1 MFTNLNQSNEIAT
14 IIMTVNKTQL
24 AAFNKNPTGD
34 LDEAQVTELA
44 YINSKEVY
52 KFQNAGLKT
61 SGQSTKDFS
70 KQSWAIK
77 LDKYN
82 KNATEKGLLFGRTTV
97 KLRAEETDA
106 SFA

>member
-1 MFTNLNQSNEIAT
+1 MSVNASQLNAYNEDPKSEHKDAEI
-14 IIMTVNKTQL
+14 
-24 AAFNKNPTGD
+24 
-34 LDEAQVTELA
+34 TELA
-44 YINSKEVY
+44 YINSKEIHQ
-52 KFQNAGLKT
+52 FQKAGLKT

-70 KQSWAIK
+70 KQSWAIE

-82 KNATEKGLLFGRTTV
+82 KNATEKSLLFGRTTL